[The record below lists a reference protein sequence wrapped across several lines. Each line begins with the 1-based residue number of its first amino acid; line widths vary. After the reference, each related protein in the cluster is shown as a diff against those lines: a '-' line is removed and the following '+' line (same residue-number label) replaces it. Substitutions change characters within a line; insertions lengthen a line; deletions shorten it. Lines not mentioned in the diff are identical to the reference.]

1 MINASR
7 VEIYAETG
15 KDENGDE
22 HLLLMW
28 SDGDPQQR
36 AVYRYQLGIDDD
48 ELHALFRRRGEAA
61 GGQSRRSDQCGTTR
75 PPGHENGSASPR
87 QQMAPRPGDPPE
99 LLSFLS
105 RAPAA
110 KHGDKFAPSRFD
122 HLVGA
127 GEPQRFRGL
136 KVDGQHVHGRVCTGR
151 SASFSPLRMRAVANR
166 TVRASHAEG
175 RLGASAKPEKC

>member
-48 ELHALFRRRGEAA
+48 ELHALFVDLADNPGAQINA
-61 GGQSRRSDQCGTTR
+61 VLQDPQGMKTDQLHPDNKWRLVLVT
-75 PPGHENGSASPR
+75 
-87 QQMAPRPGDPPE
+87 
-99 LLSFLS
+99 L
-105 RAPAA
+105 
-110 KHGDKFAPSRFD
+110 PS
-122 HLVGA
+122 
-127 GEPQRFRGL
+127 
-136 KVDGQHVHGRVCTGR
+136 
-151 SASFSPLRMRAVANR
+151 S
-166 TVRASHAEG
+166 
-175 RLGASAKPEKC
+175 